1 MIDKWYCNGCLTKP
15 QKLVTNND
23 IMDKLESMERR
34 YNDLLNKYNEQIQ
47 INNQLKTEIIE
58 IKSQLNKSEQ
68 EELKNNVIVLGIPYR
83 SNENLQQ
90 VVEKMGKE
98 LQIDLSKQRFTA
110 TRMGQKENNKACP
123 LKIRF
128 ENEDAKLKV
137 IKSPRKINLTAQSLG
152 YAETNKVFINQD
164 LTKKILRYIKHVTNS
179 KKQIPLNTYG

>member
-1 MIDKWYCNGCLTKP
+1 
-15 QKLVTNND
+15 
-23 IMDKLESMERR
+23 
-34 YNDLLNKYNEQIQ
+34 
-47 INNQLKTEIIE
+47 
-58 IKSQLNKSEQ
+58 
-68 EELKNNVIVLGIPYR
+68 
-83 SNENLQQ
+83 
-90 VVEKMGKE
+90 
-98 LQIDLSKQRFTA
+98 
-110 TRMGQKENNKACP
+110 MGQKENNKACP